1 MQQQP
6 QVHFIA
12 KQQKFYG
19 ISPERAPLIFKHSSQ
34 DKRPY
39 TSSGHI
45 LNKKVTKAGSNG
57 SAIAALYMG

>member
-1 MQQQP
+1 MQPQQP

-39 TSSGHI
+39 TSSGNV
-45 LNKKVTKAGSNG
+45 LTKRPSKGS
-57 SAIAALYMG
+57 